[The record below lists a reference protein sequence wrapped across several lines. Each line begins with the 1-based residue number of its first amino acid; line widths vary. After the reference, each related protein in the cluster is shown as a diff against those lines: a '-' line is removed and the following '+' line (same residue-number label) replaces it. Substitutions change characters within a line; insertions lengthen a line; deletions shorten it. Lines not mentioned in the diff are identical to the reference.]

1 METMEI
7 TGYGCHVTW
16 DGQTL
21 RAKGT
26 NKATHIALMGDDA
39 GAYGELV
46 LPAGSFR
53 VEKFKTANIAINGNL
68 VLVANDTGRKY
79 QLHFRRKHNEDFEA
93 LAEALGVT
101 V

>member
-1 METMEI
+1 MEI

-26 NKATHIALMGDDA
+26 NAITHKALMGDDSA
-39 GAYGELV
+39 SHGEVV
-46 LPAGSFR
+46 LPAGQFR
-53 VEKFKTANIAINGNL
+53 VEKFKTANRMVNGNL

-79 QLHFRRKHNEDFEA
+79 QLHFRRKHNEEFEK
-93 LAEALGVT
+93 LTEALGVT